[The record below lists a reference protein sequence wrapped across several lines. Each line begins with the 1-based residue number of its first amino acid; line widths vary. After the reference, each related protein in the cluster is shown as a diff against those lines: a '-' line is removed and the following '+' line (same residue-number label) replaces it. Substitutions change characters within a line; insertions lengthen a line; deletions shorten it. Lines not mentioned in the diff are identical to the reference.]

1 MTKKL
6 IIHFMPY
13 SEIESVEGAQRI
25 KKILDLILLGKIII
39 IQGKLKPEEETSLIQ
54 STMVLA
60 SKMKSFKGIEM
71 ATISSSENQ
80 GVFSK
85 MKVGIARAIA
95 GDRDSLTI
103 VGPASVVREV
113 KKDPKKIELML
124 KK

>member
-1 MTKKL
+1 
-6 IIHFMPY
+6 MPY